1 MIGPLD
7 SYQSVYVA
15 ECGEVFRS
23 RREGEAH
30 ENVCHLCQGRI
41 YETDEAREKR
51 EEREKREDLTLDLVA
66 NEIIHGFMEHGGRE
80 ACRYLLGK
88 LLAEKGAEIKQT
100 EAADFGVDVPPE
112 VRT

>member
-1 MIGPLD
+1 MKEPQGPIGPID

-23 RREGEAH
+23 HREGEAH

-51 EEREKREDLTLDLVA
+51 EGLIDDQRRST
-66 NEIIHGFMEHGGRE
+66 
-80 ACRYLLGK
+80 
-88 LLAEKGAEIKQT
+88 Q
-100 EAADFGVDVPPE
+100 AAPGENNPA
-112 VRT
+112 